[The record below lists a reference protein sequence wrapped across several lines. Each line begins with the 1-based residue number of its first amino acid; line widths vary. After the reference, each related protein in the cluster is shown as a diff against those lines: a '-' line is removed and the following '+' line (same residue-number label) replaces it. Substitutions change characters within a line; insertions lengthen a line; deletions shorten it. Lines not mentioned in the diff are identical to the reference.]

1 MFLGRKEQGRSSFN
15 SKTHSHAKKLRPR
28 PDLSSRPRTS
38 GGRVQISDE
47 VVVLLIV
54 DFVVFS
60 SNCYWLPVENNNGM
74 MDGGRDTPNPSI
86 FSHPLLCDQGF
97 LFVEWDVLKVMK
109 EKEKEKKKG
118 IDRQRREIG
127 KGREVVCLM
136 IFFFWFFLF
145 LFSFINPM
153 KMMKNTKKEAKF
165 PGYFCHVSFY

>member
-118 IDRQRREIG
+118 IDREG
-127 KGREVVCLM
+127 KLERVGKLFVWW
-136 IFFFWFFLF
+136 FFFSGFFF
-145 LFSFINPM
+145 FF
-153 KMMKNTKKEAKF
+153 F
-165 PGYFCHVSFY
+165 PS

>member
-118 IDRQRREIG
+118 IDREG
-127 KGREVVCLM
+127 KLERVGKLFVWWN
-136 IFFFWFFLF
+136 FFF
-145 LFSFINPM
+145 S
-153 KMMKNTKKEAKF
+153 
-165 PGYFCHVSFY
+165 S

>member
-1 MFLGRKEQGRSSFN
+1 MILILISSNDLFVFKKNTFLGRKEQGRSSFN
-15 SKTHSHAKKLRPR
+15 SKIHSHAKKLRPR

-74 MDGGRDTPNPSI
+74 MNGGRDTPNPSI
-86 FSHPLLCDQGF
+86 FSQPLLCDQGF

-109 EKEKEKKKG
+109 EKEKAKKKG
-118 IDRQRREIG
+118 IDREG
-127 KGREVVCLM
+127 KLERVGKLFVWWN
-136 IFFFWFFLF
+136 FFF
-145 LFSFINPM
+145 S
-153 KMMKNTKKEAKF
+153 
-165 PGYFCHVSFY
+165 S